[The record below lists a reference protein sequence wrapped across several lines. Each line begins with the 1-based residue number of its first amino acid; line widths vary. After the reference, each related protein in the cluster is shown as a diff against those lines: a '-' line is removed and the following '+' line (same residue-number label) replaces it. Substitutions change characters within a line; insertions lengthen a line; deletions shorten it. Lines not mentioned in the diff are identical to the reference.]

1 MPESVTVRRWSKIFF
16 YKNIEDLI
24 VAPINHISLLHL
36 KSIFSSVAVASVCLI
51 KFFPSKLTSRLSDK
65 ARGKKYEVIAMVI
78 NTPRFHY
85 GHYEHIG
92 YISALLCFLKIT
104 QTTAVHNMNFA
115 NIKDDNVSSI
125 WASLKVLSNLNC
137 ITLIWHYAL
146 LTRTHVLFA
155 IHNFIFCPELRN
167 VNFLAIFL
175 PFLATF
181 CHF

>member
-1 MPESVTVRRWSKIFF
+1 
-16 YKNIEDLI
+16 
-24 VAPINHISLLHL
+24 
-36 KSIFSSVAVASVCLI
+36 
-51 KFFPSKLTSRLSDK
+51 
-65 ARGKKYEVIAMVI
+65 MVI

-167 VNFLAIFL
+167 VNFLAIFC
-175 PFLATF
+175 PFQPLFAIFGHYFVTLKKIYPWSPKF
-181 CHF
+181 LRRHISHIPDISQL

>member
-1 MPESVTVRRWSKIFF
+1 
-16 YKNIEDLI
+16 
-24 VAPINHISLLHL
+24 
-36 KSIFSSVAVASVCLI
+36 
-51 KFFPSKLTSRLSDK
+51 
-65 ARGKKYEVIAMVI
+65 MVI

-167 VNFLAIFL
+167 VNFFYTDRYLSPKFYPQFQPFLAIFL
-175 PFLATF
+175 LLSKILPWVSKIFTEIYLP
-181 CHF
+181 CP